1 MDIHEYQAKE
11 LLAGFGVAI
20 PRGGVAYS
28 PEQAV
33 YRATEIGGSRWAVK
47 AQIHSGARGKAGG
60 IKLCSSEDEVR
71 AAAKNLLGKRLVTHQ
86 TGPEGRVVHRLYVEA
101 AVPIERELYLGLVL
115 DRKTER
121 IMIVAHPQ
129 GGMEI
134 EEIAKS
140 APDSILRESV
150 EPAIGMSSF
159 QAREIAYGLG
169 LAPAQVSRAVTTL
182 LGAYRAF
189 RDLDATMVEI
199 NPLVVTGDGQ
209 VLALDCKMTFDDN
222 AMFRRPNVSELRD
235 YAEEDPREA
244 QAAEHGLNYVG
255 LDGDI
260 GCIINGAGLAMATMD
275 MIKHAGGQPANFLD
289 VGGGASPERVAA
301 AFRLVLSDNK
311 VGAMLV
317 NIFAGINRCDWVAQ
331 GVVQA
336 ARDIQM
342 KVPLVVRLAG
352 TNVEEGR
359 RGAQSLTRKVN
370 RIGKRCPMSILI
382 DERTRVIVQGF
393 TGEKAT
399 FHTREMIA
407 YGTNVVG
414 GVTPGKGGMRHLD
427 RPVFNTVKEAV
438 REVGA
443 EASIIFVPAAFC
455 ADSIMEAAN
464 AGIRLVCTI
473 TDGIPAQDM
482 MMVKR
487 YLFRFP
493 KERRTTLIGPN
504 CAGIISAGRAMLGIM
519 PGHIYSRGGVGLVTR
534 SGTLGYE
541 AAAQMNALGIGQTTS
556 VGIGGDPINGSSF
569 VDMLKLFEEDPE
581 TEAVMMIGEIGG
593 PQAAEA
599 SLFVK
604 DNMSKPVIG
613 YVAGLTAPKGR
624 RMGHA
629 GAIISAFGDTA
640 AEKAEIMR
648 TAGLTVAPSPAE
660 LGSTVAAALA
670 KRPARK
676 RVVAQ

>member
-1 MDIHEYQAKE
+1 
-11 LLAGFGVAI
+11 
-20 PRGGVAYS
+20 
-28 PEQAV
+28 
-33 YRATEIGGSRWAVK
+33 
-47 AQIHSGARGKAGG
+47 
-60 IKLCSSEDEVR
+60 
-71 AAAKNLLGKRLVTHQ
+71 
-86 TGPEGRVVHRLYVEA
+86 
-101 AVPIERELYLGLVL
+101 
-115 DRKTER
+115 
-121 IMIVAHPQ
+121 
-129 GGMEI
+129 
-134 EEIAKS
+134 
-140 APDSILRESV
+140 
-150 EPAIGMSSF
+150 
-159 QAREIAYGLG
+159 
-169 LAPAQVSRAVTTL
+169 
-182 LGAYRAF
+182 
-189 RDLDATMVEI
+189 
-199 NPLVVTGDGQ
+199 
-209 VLALDCKMTFDDN
+209 
-222 AMFRRPNVSELRD
+222 
-235 YAEEDPREA
+235 
-244 QAAEHGLNYVG
+244 
-255 LDGDI
+255 
-260 GCIINGAGLAMATMD
+260 
-275 MIKHAGGQPANFLD
+275 
-289 VGGGASPERVAA
+289 
-301 AFRLVLSDNK
+301 
-311 VGAMLV
+311 
-317 NIFAGINRCDWVAQ
+317 
-331 GVVQA
+331 
-336 ARDIQM
+336 
-342 KVPLVVRLAG
+342 
-352 TNVEEGR
+352 
-359 RGAQSLTRKVN
+359 
-370 RIGKRCPMSILI
+370 MSILI

-399 FHTREMIA
+399 FHAREMIA

-414 GVTPGKGGMRHLD
+414 GVTPGKGGIQHLD
-427 RPVFNTVKEAV
+427 RPVFNTVREAV

-493 KERRTTLIGPN
+493 RERRTTLIGPN
-504 CAGIISAGRAMLGIM
+504 CAGIISAGKAMLGIM
-519 PGHIYSRGGVGLVTR
+519 PGHIYSRGSVGVVSR

-593 PQAAEA
+593 PQEAEA
-599 SLFVK
+599 ALFVK

-670 KRPARK
+670 KRSSRK
-676 RVVAQ
+676 KVVAK